1 MHTRKASPPTTPVD
15 VLELKSTPVPK
26 LGHEIRAT
34 LRLRLRLIYG
44 EVVDEG
50 VPQRFVEIL
59 RRLDDLE
66 RPRPQE

>member
-1 MHTRKASPPTTPVD
+1 MHTCKPSPQSTPMD
-15 VLELKSTPVPK
+15 VLESKSTPVAK
-26 LGHEIRAT
+26 LGHDIKAK

-59 RRLDDLE
+59 RRLDDVDRPGLLE
-66 RPRPQE
+66 